1 MMKKKK
7 KVIIILLCTILFV
20 SIGVSLYLKTLV
32 NDVNSITVSNLNMA
46 NITDGI
52 YVGEYSVTPVYVKVE
67 VSVIEHKITSIK
79 IIEHENGLGSKAEKI
94 VDDVISQQSLG
105 VDAVSGATVSS
116 KCIIKA
122 IESALQIG
130 NK

>member
-1 MMKKKK
+1 MKKK
-7 KVIIILLCTILFV
+7 ILIILLCTILFV
-20 SIGVSLYLKTLV
+20 LIGASLYLKRLV

-52 YVGEYSVTPVYVKVE
+52 YVGEYSITPVYVEVE
-67 VSVIEHKITSIK
+67 VSVTEHKITNIK
-79 IIEHENGLGSKAEKI
+79 IIEHENGLGGKVEKI
-94 VDDVISQQSLG
+94 VDDVISRQSLE

-122 IESALQIG
+122 IENALQSG
-130 NK
+130 SK

>member
-1 MMKKKK
+1 MKKK
-7 KVIIILLCTILFV
+7 ILIILLCTILFAL
-20 SIGVSLYLKTLV
+20 IGASLYLKTLV

-52 YVGEYSVTPVYVKVE
+52 YVGEYSITPVYVEVE
-67 VSVIEHKITSIK
+67 VSVTEHKITNIK
-79 IIEHENGLGSKAEKI
+79 IIEHENGLGGKVEKI
-94 VDDVISQQSLG
+94 VDDVISRQSLE

-122 IESALQIG
+122 IENALQSG
-130 NK
+130 SK

>member
-1 MMKKKK
+1 MKKK
-7 KVIIILLCTILFV
+7 ILIILLCTILFV
-20 SIGVSLYLKTLV
+20 LIGASLYLKRLV

-52 YVGEYSVTPVYVKVE
+52 YVGEYSITPVYVEVE
-67 VSVIEHKITSIK
+67 VSVTEHKITNIK
-79 IIEHENGLGSKAEKI
+79 IIEHENGLGGKAEKI
-94 VDDVISQQSLG
+94 VDDVISRQSLE

-122 IESALQIG
+122 IENALQSG
-130 NK
+130 SK

>member
-1 MMKKKK
+1 MKKK
-7 KVIIILLCTILFV
+7 ILIILLCTILFV
-20 SIGVSLYLKTLV
+20 LIGASLYLKRLV

-52 YVGEYSVTPVYVKVE
+52 YVGKYSITPVYVEVE
-67 VSVIEHKITSIK
+67 ASVTEHKITNIK
-79 IIEHENGLGSKAEKI
+79 IIEHENGLGGKVEKI
-94 VDDVISQQSLG
+94 VDDVISRQSLE

-122 IESALQIG
+122 IENALQSG
-130 NK
+130 SK

>member
-1 MMKKKK
+1 MKKK
-7 KVIIILLCTILFV
+7 ILIILLCTILFV
-20 SIGVSLYLKTLV
+20 LIGASLYLKRLV

-52 YVGEYSVTPVYVKVE
+52 YVGKYSITPVYVEVE
-67 VSVIEHKITSIK
+67 VTEHKITNIK
-79 IIEHENGLGSKAEKI
+79 IIEHENGLGGKVEKI
-94 VDDVISQQSLG
+94 VDDVISRQSLE

-122 IESALQIG
+122 IENALQSG
-130 NK
+130 SK